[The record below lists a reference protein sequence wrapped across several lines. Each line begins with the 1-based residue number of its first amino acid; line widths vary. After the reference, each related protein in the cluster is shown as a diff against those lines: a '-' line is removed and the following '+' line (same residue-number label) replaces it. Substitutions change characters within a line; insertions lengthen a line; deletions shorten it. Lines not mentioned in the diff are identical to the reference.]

1 MVECFP
7 SITLL
12 GMNKVIGLRKNIV
25 IGYIV
30 FIHILMAFVLVKSD
44 FLPRVGN
51 RLGQNRNVE
60 TEITQ
65 HFKRMEQYHER
76 MDPNVP
82 SGSAIFIGDSITQG
96 LCVSAVFTPSVN
108 YGIGSDTTFGVLKRL
123 PKYESL
129 NRASMVILEVG
140 VNDLKRRKN
149 EEILGNYSSILK
161 LLPSHPSVII
171 SGILPVNEGIAHHTK
186 GYNARIRGLNSA
198 LKDLC
203 ESEKPRCTFVD
214 SGRALVDSNG
224 SLSTSYQAGDGVHLN
239 GQGNA
244 IWIQELK
251 NGIKTAQQGVPP
263 DRLRS
268 Q

>member
-1 MVECFP
+1 
-7 SITLL
+7 
-12 GMNKVIGLRKNIV
+12 MNEVIGLRKNIV
-25 IGYIV
+25 IGYLV
-30 FIHILMAFVLVKSD
+30 FIHILLAFVLVKSD
-44 FLPRVGN
+44 ILPRVGN
-51 RLGQNRNVE
+51 RLGYTANVE

-65 HFKRMEQYHER
+65 HFKRMAKYHER
-76 MDPNVP
+76 IDSNVP

-108 YGIGSDTTFGVLKRL
+108 YGIGSDTTLGVLKRL

-140 VNDLKRRKN
+140 INDLKRRKD
-149 EEILGNYSSILK
+149 EEILSNYSSMLK
-161 LLPSHPSVII
+161 LIPSHLPVII
-171 SGILPVNEGIAHHTK
+171 SGILPVNEGIVHHAK
-186 GYNARIRGLNSA
+186 GYNARIRGLNPR
-198 LKDLC
+198 LKNFC

-224 SLSTSYQAGDGVHLN
+224 SLSTNYQEGDGVHLN
-239 GQGNA
+239 GKGNA

-251 NGIKTAQQGVPP
+251 NGIKTAQQGVSP